1 MAVRQLEAVPDLSAR
16 SGRQLKLA
24 TKQQVE
30 QEIEQ
35 ASKLGAAFI
44 CYGDDD
50 YPPSLLQ
57 FDDAP
62 FVLTVKGH
70 KSVWRQLCVAGARN
84 ASINATRLAQSVATE
99 IGQAG
104 YTVILA
110 WPEALIPP
118 HIKVA

>member
-1 MAVRQLEAVPDLSAR
+1 MSVTDASLWQCGSSLEAVPDLSAR
-16 SGRQLKLA
+16 GGRQLKLA

-70 KSVWRQLCVAGARN
+70 KSVLAAKGCALVGAETPQLMQRGWRNLLPQK
-84 ASINATRLAQSVATE
+84 SVRPVT
-99 IGQAG
+99 
-104 YTVILA
+104 
-110 WPEALIPP
+110 P
-118 HIKVA
+118 